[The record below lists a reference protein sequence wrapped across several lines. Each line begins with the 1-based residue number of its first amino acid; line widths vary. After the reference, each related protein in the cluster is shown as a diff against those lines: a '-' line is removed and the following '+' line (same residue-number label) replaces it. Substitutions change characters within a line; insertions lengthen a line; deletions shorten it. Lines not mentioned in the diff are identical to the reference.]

1 MQFFLY
7 LKFAN
12 ISRAISLLLILNLK
26 DIHALGNSGFLQTLI
41 FDAIVAVNKPSHLT
55 YLAFW
60 PPVVFWL

>member
-26 DIHALGNSGFLQTLI
+26 DIHALGNSRFLQTLI
-41 FDAIVAVNKPSHLT
+41 FDAIVAVNKPLHLT

>member
-26 DIHALGNSGFLQTLI
+26 DIHALGNSRFLQTLI
-41 FDAIVAVNKPSHLT
+41 FDAIVAVNKPSRLT